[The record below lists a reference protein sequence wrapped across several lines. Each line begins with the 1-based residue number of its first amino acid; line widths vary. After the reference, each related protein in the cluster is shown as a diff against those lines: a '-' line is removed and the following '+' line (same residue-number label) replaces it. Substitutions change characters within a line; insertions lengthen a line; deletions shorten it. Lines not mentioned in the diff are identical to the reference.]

1 MTGDHPR
8 RDRSRRV
15 SPSFGSPWTCDK
27 WHAKSPA
34 RGKCSVI
41 LPHRRTLSCDRRG
54 VSVLTFIR
62 IDEAWVT
69 LVNRAQSA
77 VGAGRYPQ
85 GSKRVA
91 ACPQARS
98 SEWFCRFGER
108 RVER

>member
-1 MTGDHPR
+1 M
-8 RDRSRRV
+8 
-15 SPSFGSPWTCDK
+15 
-27 WHAKSPA
+27 
-34 RGKCSVI
+34 
-41 LPHRRTLSCDRRG
+41 
-54 VSVLTFIR
+54 LTFIR

-91 ACPQARS
+91 AYPQARS

>member
-1 MTGDHPR
+1 M
-8 RDRSRRV
+8 
-15 SPSFGSPWTCDK
+15 
-27 WHAKSPA
+27 
-34 RGKCSVI
+34 
-41 LPHRRTLSCDRRG
+41 
-54 VSVLTFIR
+54 LTFIR

-98 SEWFCRFGER
+98 SEWFCGFGER

>member
-34 RGKCSVI
+34 RGKCPAI
-41 LPHRRTLSCDRRG
+41 LPHRRTLSCGRRG

-62 IDEAWVT
+62 IDEAWVS